1 MEAMDKEIIVYTILL
16 IIMTISFVLVGETR
30 PDAYLSISILV
41 YFIFTSI
48 SHNIRL
54 RAKLI
59 ILDIS
64 LLTILMIIVTY
75 RILTILKWI

>member
-64 LLTILMIIVTY
+64 LLTIFMIIVTY
-75 RILTILKWI
+75 RILTILEWI